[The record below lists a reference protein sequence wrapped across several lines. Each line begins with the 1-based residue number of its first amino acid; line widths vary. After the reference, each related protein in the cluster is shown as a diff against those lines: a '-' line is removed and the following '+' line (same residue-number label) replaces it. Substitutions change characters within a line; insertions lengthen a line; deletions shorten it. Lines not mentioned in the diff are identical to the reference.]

1 MTPLPP
7 ERLLLPFEAGPYR
20 MAMGLTACPA
30 DDLVELDERYL
41 DEMAERREL
50 LASRHHDVFAT
61 TPGSEAARAEVLELI
76 AALLPRRHPDW
87 FAREGPVLH
96 NRLTGEG
103 WDLANPE
110 HDPLELAGRL
120 VQEDLCVID
129 ASGAAP
135 VLAAAILCAPT
146 SWRLREKIGLPLAE
160 VHVPVPMYADRL
172 SAAVDRFMAALK
184 PGRVAERQNWGM
196 TDDPALFQQWG
207 KHRTA
212 LESGIT
218 AANAPDRLFFRME
231 RQTLVR
237 LPASGAVLFVIRV
250 HCYPLR
256 RVLGVPGAGAEL
268 AAALRAMPEALT
280 AYKSLPRFRDAL
292 LACLDAPHLDEP

>member
-7 ERLLLPFEAGPYR
+7 ERLLLPFAAGPFR
-20 MAMGLTACPA
+20 MAMGLTSCPA
-30 DDLVELDERYL
+30 DELVELDERYPA
-41 DEMAERREL
+41 EMDERRDL
-50 LASRHHDVFAT
+50 LATRHHDVFAA
-61 TPGSEAARAEVLELI
+61 TPGSEAARAEALDLV

-87 FAREGPVLH
+87 FVREGRVLH
-96 NRLTGEG
+96 NRLTGET
-103 WDLANPE
+103 WDLASPV

-120 VQEDLCVID
+120 VQEDLCIID

-135 VLAAAILCAPT
+135 VLAAAVLCAPT

-160 VHVPVPMYADRL
+160 VHGPVPMYADRL
-172 SAAVDRFMAALK
+172 SAAVDRFMRALK
-184 PGRVAERQNWGM
+184 PGRVAERRNWGM

-212 LESGIT
+212 IEAGIT
-218 AANAPDRLFFRME
+218 AENAPDRLFLRME
-231 RQTLVR
+231 RQTLAR

-256 RVLGVPGAGAEL
+256 RVLGVPGAAAEL
-268 AAALRAMPEALT
+268 AASLRAMPEAMT

-292 LACLDAPHLDEP
+292 LACLEETAA